1 MAPQVSKG
9 MPARNQRVVARC
21 LGPVSQRTV
30 TQACGQDL
38 KLHALIHACLPP
50 LPPHCVIPATTGS
63 GLAGS
68 DQSYEGCTS
77 RTSVVRVVATRRSN
91 LENLEDGFCSA
102 SRSSPFLET
111 IQTTRYCSRF
121 IVQLGND
128 GKVILCLNIEIEKH
142 EFLRVVVIVRWK
154 ILCWKGSFPFYKG
167 G

>member
-30 TQACGQDL
+30 TQACGQNL
-38 KLHALIHACLPP
+38 KLHALIHACPPP

-63 GLAGS
+63 GLVGS

-91 LENLEDGFCSA
+91 LENLEDGFCSIWRLDPRPFWK
-102 SRSSPFLET
+102 RSKRP
-111 IQTTRYCSRF
+111 
-121 IVQLGND
+121 
-128 GKVILCLNIEIEKH
+128 
-142 EFLRVVVIVRWK
+142 VIVPVLSCNWEMMGK
-154 ILCWKGSFPFYKG
+154 WFCVWTLKLKSMSFCA
-167 G
+167 

>member
-1 MAPQVSKG
+1 MKDVLR
-9 MPARNQRVVARC
+9 AR
-21 LGPVSQRTV
+21 L
-30 TQACGQDL
+30 L
-38 KLHALIHACLPP
+38 FALLQHE
-50 LPPHCVIPATTGS
+50 
-63 GLAGS
+63 
-68 DQSYEGCTS
+68 D
-77 RTSVVRVVATRRSN
+77 
-91 LENLEDGFCSA
+91 LEDGFCSA
-102 SRSSPFLET
+102 TRSSPFLET